1 MGDNSIFIVFSNIW
15 SSLRLKIPF
24 NFKLLGNTDCLP
36 WIWAVKQMINF
47 PFVFL
52 YLIAA
57 NKGVLVLYA
66 CVHKISLKYLFPEK
80 ICHQNMSGV

>member
-1 MGDNSIFIVFSNIW
+1 MVISAFENP
-15 SSLRLKIPF
+15 LQ
-24 NFKLLGNTDCLP
+24 FKLLGNTDCLP
-36 WIWAVKQMINF
+36 WIWAVKQMIHF

-52 YLIAA
+52 YLFAD

-80 ICHQNMSGV
+80 NCHQNMSGV